1 MNEITA
7 KYCIRCGTNLEK
19 SMVNEVL
26 DVGIAQKET
35 DMLKKAIKLLM
46 DRADLKTRDEVL
58 DIVKFYNEKPD

>member
-7 KYCIRCGTNLEK
+7 KYCIRCGTNFEK

-58 DIVKFYNEKPD
+58 DIVKFYNEKSD